1 MLHPDLA
8 EPVSLGALPEVEN
21 GPDDGR
27 ASNGMKRDGTLP
39 RGIHQ
44 IEVACWSVPCLDDRT
59 PSQGPEMAVPVFR
72 RS

>member
-1 MLHPDLA
+1 MDA
-8 EPVSLGALPEVEN
+8 GRT

-27 ASNGMKRDGTLP
+27 ASNGMKREWTLP

-44 IEVACWSVPCLDDRT
+44 IEAACWSVPCLDDRT
-59 PSQGPEMAVPVFR
+59 PSQGSEMAVPVFR